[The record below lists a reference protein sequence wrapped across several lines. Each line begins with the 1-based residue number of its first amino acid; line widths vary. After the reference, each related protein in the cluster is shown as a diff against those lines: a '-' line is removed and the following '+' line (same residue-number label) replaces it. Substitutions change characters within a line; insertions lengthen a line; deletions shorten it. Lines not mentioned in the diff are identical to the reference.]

1 MLKKIPLHT
10 QIIIGLVLGLVFG
23 LVIIKGEISP
33 DFTINYIKPIGTIF
47 INALKMI
54 AVPLVLASL
63 IVGVSNLGDISKL
76 SRIGGKTIATYI
88 CTTVIAISSG
98 LLLVNIF
105 QPGKNLPEETR
116 DNLMAQFDED
126 VGSKTSQAERFQEQ
140 SPLKP
145 LQDIVPENVFQAAA
159 DNASMLQVVFFAI
172 LVGIALL
179 QIPKSKSAP
188 VIAFFDGLNEVVI
201 KIVGFIMIIA
211 PYGVFA
217 LMASLIVEIAGD
229 NPGSALE
236 LLLALLKYSL
246 VVVGGL
252 LFLILAIY
260 PSVLKLFTKVRYLDF
275 FKAIRPAQ
283 LLAFSTSS
291 SSATLPVTMRQV
303 EKEIGVSEEVSS
315 FVLPLGATVN
325 MDGTSLYQGVAAV
338 FIAQALGMDLT
349 LAQQLTIVLTAT
361 LASIGTAGVPGA
373 GLIMLIII
381 LESIGVPSAG
391 IALIIAPDRI
401 LDMFRTVVNVT
412 GDATVCTVVAST
424 EGELPEGLIRKSNPL
439 TSVDEEDSKET
450 KSTKQKIT
458 TGERN

>member
-10 QIIIGLVLGLVFG
+10 QIIIGLVLGLIFG
-23 LVIIKGEISP
+23 LVVIRTSIPNS
-33 DFTINYIKPIGTIF
+33 FTLDYIKPFGTIF

-76 SRIGGKTIATYI
+76 SRIGGKTIGIYLV
-88 CTTVIAISSG
+88 TTVLAVTIG
-98 LLLVNIF
+98 LILVNVF
-105 QPGKNLPEETR
+105 KPGKSLPIETR
-116 DNLMAQFDED
+116 ESLMSLYEGDAGSR
-126 VGSKTSQAERFQEQ
+126 VGQAAELQKQ
-140 SPLKP
+140 SPLQP
-145 LQDIVPENVFQAAA
+145 LIEIVPENFFQATT
-159 DNASMLQVVFFAI
+159 DNAAMLQVVFFAI

-179 QIPKSKSAP
+179 QISKEKADP
-188 VIAFFDGLNEVVI
+188 VVRFFDGLNEVI
-201 KIVGFIMIIA
+201 IQIVNYIMMIA

-217 LMASLIVEIAGD
+217 LMASLIVEIAGE
-229 NPGSALE
+229 NPDSAVQ
-236 LLLALLKYSL
+236 LLMALLKYSL

-252 LFLILAIY
+252 LIMILIIY
-260 PSVLKLFTKVRYLDF
+260 PAILMVFTKVKYTDF

-291 SSATLPVTMRQV
+291 SSATLPVTMKQV
-303 EKEIGVSEEVSS
+303 EEELGVSEEVSS

-338 FIAQALGMDLT
+338 FIAQALGMELSIT
-349 LAQQLTIVLTAT
+349 QQLMIVLTAT
-361 LASIGTAGVPGA
+361 LASIGSAGVPGA
-373 GLIMLIII
+373 GLIMLIIV
-381 LESIGVPSAG
+381 LESIGVPAAG

-424 EGELPEGLIRKSNPL
+424 EGELPDGLIRKSNPF
-439 TSVDEEDSKET
+439 TANESVQEES
-450 KSTKQKIT
+450 
-458 TGERN
+458 

>member
-23 LVIIKGEISP
+23 LIVIKTAIPNS
-33 DFTINYIKPIGTIF
+33 FTLDYIKPVGTIF

-76 SRIGGKTIATYI
+76 SRIGGKTIATYLI
-88 CTTVIAISSG
+88 TTVVAVTIG
-98 LLLVNIF
+98 LVLVNVF
-105 QPGKNLPEETR
+105 APGKSLPAETR
-116 DNLMAQFDED
+116 ENLMTLYEGDAGSR
-126 VGSKTSQAERFQEQ
+126 VGQAAELQKQ
-140 SPLKP
+140 SPLQP
-145 LQDIVPENVFQAAA
+145 LVDIVPQNVFQATT
-159 DNASMLQVVFFAI
+159 DNGAMLQVVFFAI
-172 LVGIALL
+172 IVGVSLL
-179 QIPKSKSAP
+179 KIQKSKAEP
-188 VIAFFDGLNEVVI
+188 VIAFFDGMNDVI
-201 KIVGFIMIIA
+201 IQIVNYIMMIA

-229 NPGSALE
+229 NPDSAVQ

-246 VVVGGL
+246 VVVAGL
-252 LFLILAIY
+252 FTMVLVVYPLILM
-260 PSVLKLFTKVRYLDF
+260 SFTKVKYKDF

-291 SSATLPVTMRQV
+291 SSATLPVTMKQV
-303 EKEIGVSEEVSS
+303 EEELGVSEEISS

-338 FIAQALGMDLT
+338 FIAQALGMDLSLT
-349 LAQQLTIVLTAT
+349 QQLMIVLTAT
-361 LASIGTAGVPGA
+361 LASIGSAGVPGA
-373 GLIMLIII
+373 GLIMLIIV
-381 LESIGVPSAG
+381 LESIGVPAAG

-412 GDATVCTVVAST
+412 GDATVCTIVAST
-424 EGELPEGLIRKSNPL
+424 EGELPDGLIRKSNPL
-439 TSVDEEDSKET
+439 TPNE
-450 KSTKQKIT
+450 
-458 TGERN
+458 